1 MLNSS
6 QGLGCAFPN
15 AVLRAGKRAE
25 LSVVKKPQC
34 GGLLDCAVVGTL
46 CARLKLQF
54 AFDGGVGCA
63 VLCGATR
70 VVQKA
75 SRRRGRRAVEG
86 GG

>member
-1 MLNSS
+1 MLSSS

-15 AVLRAGKRAE
+15 AVLRAGKSAE
-25 LSVVKKPQC
+25 MSVVKSHSV
-34 GGLLDCAVVGTL
+34 GGCFDCAVVGTL

-54 AFDGGVGCA
+54 ALDGGVGCA

-70 VVQKA
+70 VVQRA